1 MMPLEIIP
9 MVLGAIEN
17 NTYLIADTESGL
29 AAVVDPSFDIQ
40 PTADEIL
47 RRGWTLDAIWLT
59 HAHFDH
65 IAGVSSLLAALDSA
79 APVALHSADLPLYH
93 NGGGASIFGF
103 SLGPLPEPTVLLKHD
118 QTISLGDHHLRV
130 LHTPGHTPGHVVLYS
145 SEEKSLFCG
154 DLIFFLVIGRTDL
167 PGGNYAHLE
176 ASIRSQVYVLP
187 PETRLLSGHGAET
200 TVGDEKKN
208 NPFVS
213 A

>member
-1 MMPLEIIP
+1 MPLEIIP

-40 PTADEIL
+40 PAADEIL

-93 NGGGASIFGF
+93 GGGGASIFGF

-130 LHTPGHTPGHVVLYS
+130 LHTPGHTPGHVALYS
-145 SEEKSLFCG
+145 AEVKSVFCG
-154 DLIFFLVIGRTDL
+154 DLDFLSRDWAHRPAWRKLCPPRGKHPFTGVCSSA
-167 PGGNYAHLE
+167 GNAL
-176 ASIRSQVYVLP
+176 AQWPRS
-187 PETRLLSGHGAET
+187 G
-200 TVGDEKKN
+200 N
-208 NPFVS
+208 NDRR
-213 A
+213 